1 MARRGRFGRAEAG
14 SSNLSSLIQQ
24 LIREQ
29 KAAEERL
36 LLEAFYNGTVL
47 YGKVPSIQDVIAF
60 YKDLADLGGFEEN
73 SLEYQALLQK
83 IEAANNFDIKRDYN
97 KLMADFE
104 QSGGAN
110 YDQVMGFLNGRAQDS
125 TDQNDLE
132 AYQSAVSATQKAY
145 VGYRGNDLVAGLI
158 TAEDYRSLTQG
169 VIAGMD
175 PNDPLRGQL
184 ISTAFNYEW
193 SAEKSKWDNRLVA
206 GTVTLNQYVNWV
218 KGFRQDLLANGISKD
233 SDIFTQT
240 LAAVARAKKSYGGG
254 GGSPAD
260 PAKLRLQ
267 ETKDEMSSVYTL
279 AASLV
284 GAGEEEDRTV
294 QEILEGK
301 DVTKSLINNPGLML
315 QFAEFLDAN
324 PFYSNPAL
332 EQLGIKDSEG
342 LYNWLQNSIESGY
355 YDAQVIEINGGASE
369 SDDWFNLAVTN
380 GAASGLA
387 QFDYASTKW
396 LKDQANAKDND
407 VLLGYYNDQWKNYLN
422 GETSI
427 YGVLPTNIPAEYQ
440 GYLINEINGANG
452 RSTDGPTLTGTVNR
466 GSEINWDNIAI
477 TDSNRENLINGK
489 GVNEWNEKTGSF
501 VYVDGKPGNGVE
513 KGQYQYVAFE
523 KVGGEVVAYTV
534 SLIGAKIV
542 DKDGKQVVGHRY
554 TRPDGTIIAIDL
566 KGNEIS
572 ADSLQ
577 SVGGD
582 FKVGDNGV
590 EQTGEKAKTYDL
602 SGLQKS
608 SAIPFNAADPEER
621 RAMILAGMDPVTGLF
636 DPNDLRAAADAYAVA
651 AGALD
656 DNARKSAEAEYGE
669 IFARGNIIEAEQ
681 IAASPEGDTVEG
693 QLKIAS
699 LRGETDRAN
708 ALNFIANNQDKLVQ
722 VGPNDWRF
730 KPGAAPQ
737 QESRGPLAAAGG
749 YLGGILGAGIGSMFA
764 GVGAAPGFAVGS
776 ALGAGILGLQEPAD
790 LQMIRISEQAKT
802 EEEKEEQRKR
812 GFAAPNAQQ
821 YQQTGYAGGSNNLFF
836 RNIPS
841 AAPKNVPFATP
852 SAGGIS
858 PYLSLQATPT
868 PKPPAIPKPLPVALT
883 PFNPQDPEARRALV
897 LAEINRPKPVPTTP
911 APTRGRQ

>member
-1 MARRGRFGRAEAG
+1 
-14 SSNLSSLIQQ
+14 
-24 LIREQ
+24 
-29 KAAEERL
+29 
-36 LLEAFYNGTVL
+36 
-47 YGKVPSIQDVIAF
+47 
-60 YKDLADLGGFEEN
+60 
-73 SLEYQALLQK
+73 
-83 IEAANNFDIKRDYN
+83 
-97 KLMADFE
+97 
-104 QSGGAN
+104 
-110 YDQVMGFLNGRAQDS
+110 
-125 TDQNDLE
+125 
-132 AYQSAVSATQKAY
+132 
-145 VGYRGNDLVAGLI
+145 
-158 TAEDYRSLTQG
+158 
-169 VIAGMD
+169 
-175 PNDPLRGQL
+175 
-184 ISTAFNYEW
+184 
-193 SAEKSKWDNRLVA
+193 
-206 GTVTLNQYVNWV
+206 
-218 KGFRQDLLANGISKD
+218 
-233 SDIFTQT
+233 
-240 LAAVARAKKSYGGG
+240 
-254 GGSPAD
+254 
-260 PAKLRLQ
+260 
-267 ETKDEMSSVYTL
+267 MSSVYTL

-422 GETSI
+422 GSTSI
-427 YGVLPTNIPAEYQ
+427 YGTIPTNIPAEYQ

-656 DNARKSAEAEYGE
+656 DNAQKSAEAEYGE

-693 QLKIAS
+693 QFKIAS

-708 ALNFIANNQDKLVQ
+708 ALSFIANNQDKLVQ

-911 APTRGRQ
+911 APIRGRQ

>member
-36 LLEAFYNGTVL
+36 LLEAFYNGTAL

-60 YKDLADLGGFEEN
+60 YKDLANLGGFEEN

-83 IEAANNFDIKRDYN
+83 IEEANNFDIKRDYN
-97 KLMADFE
+97 KLMSDFE
-104 QSGGAN
+104 QSAGAN

-125 TDQNDLE
+125 TNQGDLE
-132 AYQSAVSATQKAY
+132 AYQSAISATQKAY
-145 VGYRGNDLVAGLI
+145 IGYRGNDLVAGLI
-158 TAEDYRSLTQG
+158 SATDYRSLTQG

-184 ISTAFNYEW
+184 VSTAFNYEW

-218 KGFRQDLLANGISKD
+218 KGFRQDLLSNGISKD

-240 LAAVARAKKSYGGG
+240 LAAVARAKKSYGD

-260 PAKLRLQ
+260 PAKLRLN

-284 GAGEEEDRTV
+284 GGSEEGDRTV

-315 QFAEFLDAN
+315 QLGEFLDSN

-332 EQLGIKDSEG
+332 DKLGIKDSES
-342 LYNWLQNSIESGY
+342 LYTWLQGSIESGY

-407 VLLGYYNDQWKNYLN
+407 VLLAYYNDQWRGYLN
-422 GETSI
+422 GEKSI
-427 YGVLPTNIPAEYQ
+427 YGTLPTNIPAEYQ
-440 GYLINEINGANG
+440 GFLINEINSANG
-452 RSTDGPTLTGTVNR
+452 NPSGGPTLTGTVNR
-466 GSEINWDNIAI
+466 GQEINWDNIEI
-477 TDSNRENLINGK
+477 TEQNSQNLRNGK
-489 GVNEWNEKTGSF
+489 GVAEWNETTGSF
-501 VYVDGKPGNGVE
+501 VYVDGKPGNGVD

-534 SLIGAKIV
+534 SLVGSKIV
-542 DKDGKQVVGHRY
+542 DRDGKQVVGHRY
-554 TRPDGTIIAIDL
+554 VRPDGTVIAIDL
-566 KGNEIS
+566 KGNEIL
-572 ADSLQ
+572 ADELQ

-582 FKVGDNGV
+582 FRIGEKGIQ
-590 EQTGEKAKTYDL
+590 ETGEKAKTYDL

-608 SAIPFNAADPEER
+608 SALPFNAADPEER
-621 RAMILAGMDPVTGLF
+621 RAMILAGMDPTTGLF
-636 DPNDLRAAADAYAVA
+636 DPNDLRAAADVYAIA

-656 DNARKSAEAEYGE
+656 ENASKNIDTEFGE
-669 IFARGNIIEAEQ
+669 IFARGNLIEAQQLE
-681 IAASPEGDTVEG
+681 ASPESKTVEG
-693 QLKIAS
+693 QLKIAA
-699 LRGETDRAN
+699 LRNETDRAN
-708 ALNFIANNQDKLVQ
+708 ALSFIANNQDKLIQ

-730 KPGAAPQ
+730 KPGISTAPSAGNIQ
-737 QESRGPLAAAGG
+737 SLMAGPAAAGAA
-749 YLGGILGAGIGSMFA
+749 LGMGFGPLGVAVGAIGGAALGILGG
-764 GVGAAPGFAVGS
+764 
-776 ALGAGILGLQEPAD
+776 QETPD
-790 LQMIRISEQAKT
+790 MQMLRISEQAKT
-802 EEEKEEQRKR
+802 EAEKEEQRKR

-821 YQQTGYAGGSNNLFF
+821 YQKTGYAGGSNNLFF
-836 RNIPS
+836 RNIPT
-841 AAPKNVPFATP
+841 ATPKNVPFATP
-852 SAGGIS
+852 SAGGVS
-858 PYLSLQATPT
+858 SYLSLQATPT
-868 PKPPAIPKPLPVALT
+868 PKPPAVPKPLPVALT

-897 LAEINRPKPVPTTP
+897 LAEINRPKPQPTVTP
-911 APTRGRQ
+911 RPIRGRD

>member
-36 LLEAFYNGTVL
+36 LLEAFYNGTSL
-47 YGKVPSIQDVIAF
+47 YGSVPSIQDVISF
-60 YKDLADLGGFEEN
+60 YEDLADLGGFEEN

-83 IEAANNFDIKRDYN
+83 IQAANNFDIKRDYN
-97 KLMADFE
+97 QLMSDFE

-110 YDQVMGFLNGRAQDS
+110 YDQVIGFLNGRAQDS
-125 TDQNDLE
+125 TDQGDLE
-132 AYQSAVSATQKAY
+132 AYQSAVSETQKAY

-169 VIAGMD
+169 VISGMD

-184 ISTAFNYEW
+184 VSTAFNYEW

-218 KGFRQDLLANGISKD
+218 KGFRQDLLSNGISKD

-240 LAAVARAKKSYGGG
+240 LAAAARAKKSYGGG
-254 GGSPAD
+254 GGGAAD
-260 PAKLRLQ
+260 PAKLRLN

-284 GAGEEEDRTV
+284 GGGEEEDRTV

-301 DVTKSLINNPGLML
+301 DVTKSLMNNPGLML
-315 QFAEFLDAN
+315 QFAEFLDSN

-332 EQLGIKDSEG
+332 EKLGIKDSES
-342 LYNWLQNSIESGY
+342 LYTWLQGSIESGY

-407 VLLGYYNDQWKNYLN
+407 VLLGYYNEQWRNYLN
-422 GETSI
+422 GATSI
-427 YGVLPTNIPAEYQ
+427 YGSIPTNIPAEYQ

-452 RSTDGPTLTGTVNR
+452 RATNGPTLTGTVNR
-466 GSEINWDNIAI
+466 GQEINWDNIAI
-477 TDSNRENLINGK
+477 TESNRENLRNGK

-501 VYVDGKPGNGVE
+501 VYVDGKAGNGVD

-542 DKDGKQVVGHRY
+542 DQDGKQIVGHRY
-554 TRPDGTIIAIDL
+554 IRPDGTIIAIDL
-566 KGNEIS
+566 SGNEIA
-572 ADSLQ
+572 ADGLQ

-582 FKVGDNGV
+582 FKVGKDGV
-590 EQTGEKAKTYDL
+590 KTTGDKAKTYDL

-636 DPNDLRAAADAYAVA
+636 DPNDLRAAANAYAVA
-651 AGALD
+651 AGSLD
-656 DNARKSAEAEYGE
+656 DNAAKSAEAEYGE
-669 IFARGNIIEAEQ
+669 IFARGDLIEADQ
-681 IAASPEGDTVEG
+681 IEASPEGNTIEG
-693 QLKIAS
+693 KLKIAT
-699 LRGETDRAN
+699 LKGESDRAN
-708 ALNFIANNQDKLVQ
+708 ALNFIANNRDKLVQ

-730 KPGAAPQ
+730 KPGQNTSPSPVNAQTLMA
-737 QESRGPLAAAGG
+737 GPAAAGAA
-749 YLGGILGAGIGSMFA
+749 LGLGFGPVGVA
-764 GVGAAPGFAVGS
+764 VGAIGGS
-776 ALGAGILGLQEPAD
+776 ILGLLGGQETPD
-790 LQMIRISEQAKT
+790 LQMLRISEQAKT
-802 EEEKEEQRKR
+802 NAEKEEERKR
-812 GFAAPNAQQ
+812 GFAAQNAQQ
-821 YQQTGYAGGSNNLFF
+821 YQQTGYAGGSNSLFF

-841 AAPKNVPFATP
+841 AAPKNIPFASP
-852 SAGGIS
+852 SSGGVS
-858 PYLSLQATPT
+858 PYLSLQSTPT
-868 PKPPAIPKPLPVALT
+868 PKPPGVPKPLPVALT

-897 LAEINRPKPVPTTP
+897 MAEMNRPKTANPPKP
-911 APTRGRQ
+911 IRGRD

>member
-60 YKDLADLGGFEEN
+60 YKDLANLGGFEEN

-97 KLMADFE
+97 QLMADFE

-110 YDQVMGFLNGRAQDS
+110 YEQVMGFLNGRAQDS

-158 TAEDYRSLTQG
+158 TATEYRSLTQG

-184 ISTAFNYEW
+184 VSTAFNYEW

-206 GTVTLNQYVNWV
+206 GTVTLNEYVNWV
-218 KGFRQDLLANGISKD
+218 KGFRQDLLTNGISKD

-240 LAAVARAKKSYGGG
+240 LAAVARARKSYGGG

-267 ETKDEMSSVYTL
+267 ETKDEISFVYSL
-279 AASLV
+279 AADLV
-284 GAGEEEDRTV
+284 GAGEEEERTV
-294 QEILEGK
+294 SEILEGTNVITSLK
-301 DVTKSLINNPGLML
+301 DNPGLMIL
-315 QFAEFLDAN
+315 FGEFLDNN

-332 EQLGIKDSEG
+332 EKLGIKDSEG
-342 LYNWLQNSIESGY
+342 LYTWLQGSIESGY
-355 YDAQVIEINGGASE
+355 YDAQVIEINGGPSE

-396 LKDQANAKDND
+396 LKDQASAKDND
-407 VLLGYYNDQWKNYLN
+407 VLLGYYNDQWRNYLN

-427 YGVLPTNIPAEYQ
+427 YGVLPTNIPEIYE
-440 GYLINEINGANG
+440 GRLINEINGANG
-452 RSTDGPTLTGTVNR
+452 NPTGGPTLTGTVNR

-477 TDSNRENLINGK
+477 TDANRENLINGN
-489 GVNEWNEKTGSF
+489 GVNEWNEKTGKF
-501 VYVDGKPGNGVE
+501 VYVDGRPGDGLADG
-513 KGQYQYVAFE
+513 KYQYVAFE
-523 KVGGEVVAYTV
+523 KVGGKVVAYTV
-534 SLIGAKIV
+534 SLIGATIRDKNNAKIA
-542 DKDGKQVVGHRY
+542 GYRY
-554 TRPDGTIIAIDL
+554 VRPDGTVIAIDTQ
-566 KGNEIS
+566 GNEIS
-572 ADSLQ
+572 AEGLQ
-577 SVGGD
+577 PKGNGE
-582 FKVGDNGV
+582 FKVGENGA
-590 EQTGEKAKTYDL
+590 EETGEKAKTYDL

-608 SAIPFNAADPEER
+608 SALPFNAADPEER

-636 DPNDLRAAADAYAVA
+636 ESADLFAAVDAYAVA

-656 DNARKSAEAEYGE
+656 DNARKSV
-669 IFARGNIIEAEQ
+669 EAEQ
-681 IAASPEGDTVEG
+681 GEILKEANDIEADRIAASPEGNTIEG
-693 QLKIAS
+693 QLKIAT
-699 LRGETDRAN
+699 LKRETDRAN
-708 ALNFIANNQDKLVQ
+708 ALSFIANNRDKLVQ

-730 KPGAAPQ
+730 KPGISTAPSAGNIQ
-737 QESRGPLAAAGG
+737 SLMAGPAAAGAA
-749 YLGGILGAGIGSMFA
+749 LGMGFGPLGVAVGTIAGAALGILGG
-764 GVGAAPGFAVGS
+764 
-776 ALGAGILGLQEPAD
+776 QETPD
-790 LQMIRISEQAKT
+790 MQMLRISEQAKT
-802 EEEKEEQRKR
+802 EEEKKRERER